1 MTRHRTLWSLMSA
14 GHKEVQKGCLDSLFR
29 DKEKRGGVVIRIED
43 SRSAVVDAVVDGY
56 DATTLSPHKFVGGP
70 GSSGILL
77 MNEALY
83 ELKYSYIENMR
94 IWNVKGRR
102 TWYIDAV
109 KELLSYSTKEG
120 IYLKNK
126 SGFNPLHITA
136 SEGHLGILAA
146 AIGAVREVDYIA

>member
-1 MTRHRTLWSLMSA
+1 MSA

-43 SRSAVVDAVVDGY
+43 SRSVVVDAVVDGY
-56 DATTLSPHKFVGGP
+56 DANTLSPHKFVGGP

-94 IWNVKGRR
+94 IYGEV
-102 TWYIDAV
+102 A
-109 KELLSYSTKEG
+109 ELVADV
-120 IYLKNK
+120 I
-126 SGFNPLHITA
+126 
-136 SEGHLGILAA
+136 GILAA
-146 AIGAVREVDYIA
+146 AIGAAREVDYIA